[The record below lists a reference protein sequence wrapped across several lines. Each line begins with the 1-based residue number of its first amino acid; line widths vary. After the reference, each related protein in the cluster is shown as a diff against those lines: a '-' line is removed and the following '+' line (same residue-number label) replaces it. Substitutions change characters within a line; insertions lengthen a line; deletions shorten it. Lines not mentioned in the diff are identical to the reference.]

1 MIASWK
7 IESVTVSRDFLR
19 ILATLTKG
27 LMKTQ
32 KTKHVHDSTIYN
44 FYDTLLKKSLISIC
58 SVIRMEFD
66 ASEKGYEQAL
76 LISTKLT
83 NTYIEKDKGL
93 RIVDMI
99 PEEYAKTYNAKNQ
112 LKIAP
117 PVVYLIRNQ
126 CNVSSHLT
134 KKTLAEN
141 LD

>member
-1 MIASWK
+1 MRLKEGEFPPIFYALCNDLIPKSPKDMMIASWK

-66 ASEKGYEQAL
+66 ASEKGYE
-76 LISTKLT
+76 
-83 NTYIEKDKGL
+83 
-93 RIVDMI
+93 
-99 PEEYAKTYNAKNQ
+99 
-112 LKIAP
+112 
-117 PVVYLIRNQ
+117 
-126 CNVSSHLT
+126 
-134 KKTLAEN
+134 
-141 LD
+141 